1 MIQAVS
7 SFDSAIDKLKKSMK
21 KDQVGRLTLE
31 QVWMAADSGGFW
43 RKFGGEL
50 ADSD

>member
-7 SFDSAIDKLKKSMK
+7 SFDPAIDKLKKSMK

-31 QVWMAADSGGFW
+31 QVWMAADSRGFW
-43 RKFGGEL
+43 REFQGEL
-50 ADSD
+50 VDSD